1 MKTYSSDILRTN
13 PVGCLGVSWRGT
25 HRSRKM
31 PALGRGRGIP
41 GLGSGVES
49 SRAGNLLMN
58 STVNT
63 DVFFFT
69 KWSLEHILQSIFLR
83 DAFPSKWLGNPPK
96 WQVLYTELRG
106 SRCPV
111 PRSRRTPGW
120 FFAPWGLLGS
130 TRQKTLGDVHLHRV
144 TKNNICNRCTLR
156 KTWNLGISICI
167 WRHQLQDFNA

>member
-1 MKTYSSDILRTN
+1 M
-13 PVGCLGVSWRGT
+13 GCLGESWRGT

-63 DVFFFT
+63 DVFFT

-83 DAFPSKWLGNPPK
+83 DAFPSKWLGTPPK
-96 WQVLYTELRG
+96 
-106 SRCPV
+106 
-111 PRSRRTPGW
+111 
-120 FFAPWGLLGS
+120 
-130 TRQKTLGDVHLHRV
+130 
-144 TKNNICNRCTLR
+144 
-156 KTWNLGISICI
+156 
-167 WRHQLQDFNA
+167 